1 LTDRRLVVVSL
12 FTADLALDLGTATA
26 TIAAGS
32 HPAHWVNRAACRGLD
47 APSMF
52 ADRWGVGAQAR
63 RLRTAALATCRTC
76 VVRRECGLAALA
88 DIDAGMSL
96 YGVHCGIEF
105 TDVTPSRQ
113 ERDVARL
120 RTVVASLD
128 PATSADSPEARM
140 SSLRRSGRGPLLA
153 QLHQPPPASAVALRM
168 LARAIAT
175 TAVDESMPGA
185 EDDELTDRALAAS
198 ARR

>member
-1 LTDRRLVVVSL
+1 
-12 FTADLALDLGTATA
+12 
-26 TIAAGS
+26 
-32 HPAHWVNRAACRGLD
+32 
-47 APSMF
+47 MF

-120 RTVVASLD
+120 RAVVASLD
-128 PATSADSPEARM
+128 PATSADSPAPAM
-140 SSLRRSGRGPLLA
+140 SAVRRSGRGPLLS
-153 QLHQPPPASAVALRM
+153 QLHQPPPACAVALRM
-168 LARAIAT
+168 LARAMAST
-175 TAVDESMPGA
+175 EADGAMPSA
-185 EDDELTDRALAAS
+185 EDDESNDRVLALCLGRERVAPGC
-198 ARR
+198 RQG